1 MWLPPFCSQR
11 EACATIN
18 IVRLITFRKKSRN
31 TVQEKSREEIGAL
44 TDGNTEVIRLQ
55 AAEELRGGQPDPRLA
70 SMIAFLEG
78 GAAARATAQSAL
90 DFALARRPEGAML
103 DRGSVELLS
112 PVPRPESIRDFMS
125 FEQHAINCLRRLS
138 MPRWR
143 GVLDEW
149 MEGAFGRR
157 ATLAYRMNRAWYER
171 PLYYK
176 GNRRSVVGEGASV
189 TFPSFTERLDWELEW
204 GIFLCKSGRDIP
216 AVKAR
221 EYIGGYT
228 IFNDFSARDIQAKEM
243 AGRLGPAKGKDF
255 DGGNAMGPALVTPD
269 EIPDPY
275 NLAMRARINSEEASY
290 GHTKGMRWSF
300 EEMIAYVSRGE
311 TLYPGEFF
319 GSGTGTVSESG
330 KNRRCCGLEMGRYL
344 KAGDK
349 VELEVDRL
357 GTLTNFIVA
366 PGA

>member
-1 MWLPPFCSQR
+1 
-11 EACATIN
+11 
-18 IVRLITFRKKSRN
+18 VRLITFRKNPRDQAHENSG
-31 TVQEKSREEIGAL
+31 EEIGAL
-44 TDGNTEVIRLQ
+44 TDGTTKVVRLQ
-55 AAEELRGGQPDPRLA
+55 AADELRRGQIDPSLA
-70 SMIAFLEG
+70 SMLGFLEG
-78 GAAARATAQSAL
+78 GAAARESAHAAL
-90 DFALARRPEGAML
+90 EFALARRPEGVLL
-103 DRGSVELLS
+103 DRDDVELLS

-149 MEGAFGRR
+149 MEGAFGRK

-176 GNRRSVVGEGASV
+176 GNRRAVVGDGATV
-189 TFPSFTERLDWELEW
+189 AIPSFTKRLDWELEW
-204 GIFLCKSGRDIP
+204 GIFLCKTGRDIP
-216 AVKAR
+216 AQKAR
-221 EYIGGYT
+221 DYIGGYV
-228 IFNDFSARDIQAKEM
+228 IFNDFSARDIQASEM
-243 AGRLGPAKGKDF
+243 AGHLGPAKGKDF
-255 DGGNAMGPALVTPD
+255 DAGNAIGPALVTPD

-275 NLAMRARINSEEASY
+275 NLAMHARINSEEVSY
-290 GHTKGMRWSF
+290 GHTSGMRWSF

-319 GSGTGTVSESG
+319 GSGTGTVPESG

-349 VELEVDRL
+349 VELEVERV
-357 GTLTNFIVA
+357 GRLTNFVA
-366 PGA
+366 TG

>member
-1 MWLPPFCSQR
+1 
-11 EACATIN
+11 
-18 IVRLITFRKKSRN
+18 VRLITFRNKPHDP
-31 TVQEKSREEIGAL
+31 TREESPVEIGTL
-44 TDGNTEVIRLQ
+44 TDGDTKLVRLQ
-55 AAEELRGGQPDPRLA
+55 AAEQLRRGQPHAQLA

-78 GAAARATAQSAL
+78 GAAARETAQASF
-90 DFALARRPEGAML
+90 DFALTRRPEGVVL

-125 FEQHAINCLRRLS
+125 FEQHAVNCLRRLS

-149 MEGAFGRR
+149 MEGAFGRK
-157 ATLAYRMNRAWYER
+157 ATLAYRMNRPWYER

-176 GNRRSVVGEGASV
+176 GNRWSVVGDGATV
-189 TFPSFTERLDWELEW
+189 AIPSFTERLDWELEW
-204 GIFLCKSGRDIP
+204 GIFLCKTGRDIP
-216 AVKAR
+216 AEKAR

-255 DGGNAMGPALVTPD
+255 DGGNAIGPALVTPD

-275 NLAMRARINSEEASY
+275 NLAMRAHINSEEVSY

-319 GSGTGTVSESG
+319 GSGTGTVPESG

-349 VELEVDRL
+349 VELEVGGL
-357 GTLTNFIVA
+357 GTLTNFIA
-366 PGA
+366 PE